1 MNTDTLPRMRTLA
14 VVAAVLAVA
23 PIPVAGS
30 GYYVGVLSR
39 ILVFALFAL
48 ALNIV
53 FGHTDQLFLFV
64 GGLGGV
70 GAYTTA
76 LIADTVGMTAW
87 LALPAA
93 ALLCGGIALSVSWV
107 SARRRFTVVLIAVLT
122 LNLQLVL
129 SEAFIG
135 ARGLTGGSTGF
146 PYELFSI
153 AGVAEAV
160 GVPTAVV
167 LYYVILAFLLTAM
180 VVYIRLINST
190 YGMAFEAIRED
201 EVAAESIGIDV
212 IRYKTTAGFV
222 AGVII
227 GVAGTLLAREATY
240 ITPSIFSFLAVDVIA
255 LVVLI
260 VGGIRRTYGPI
271 VGAVVVEAIEA
282 TLSNYAADW
291 RTAIFGGLLILLF
304 LYFRSGVIVSARDL
318 LEELDVSVGGG
329 GGGGT
334 AVETEAESE

>member
-1 MNTDTLPRMRTLA
+1 MNTETLPGTRKLA
-14 VVAAVLAVA
+14 LVAAVFVIA

-30 GYYVGVLSR
+30 GYYIGVLSR
-39 ILVFALFAL
+39 ILLFALFAL

-53 FGHTDQLFLFV
+53 FGHNDQLFLFM
-64 GGLGGV
+64 GGLGGI

-76 LIADTVGMTAW
+76 LVADTVGVTAW
-87 LALPAA
+87 LALPVA
-93 ALLCGGIALSVSWV
+93 ALLCGVVALSVSWI
-107 SARRRFTVVLIAVLT
+107 SARRRFTVILISILT

-129 SEAFIG
+129 SEAFVG
-135 ARGLTGGSTGF
+135 ARDLTGGSTGF

-153 AGVAEAV
+153 EAVAEAV
-160 GVPTAVV
+160 GVPTPVV
-167 LYYVILAFLLTAM
+167 LYYVILGFLMAAM
-180 VVYIRLINST
+180 VAYVWLINSK

-201 EVAAESIGIDV
+201 EAAAESIGIDV
-212 IRYKTTAGFV
+212 VRYKTIAGFV

-227 GVAGTLLAREATY
+227 GIAGTLLAREATY
-240 ITPSIFSFLAVDVIA
+240 ITPSIFSFVAVDVIA

-282 TLSNYAADW
+282 TLSNYAANW
-291 RTAIFGGLLILLF
+291 RAAIFGALLILLF
-304 LYFRSGVIVSARDL
+304 LYFRSGVIVRARDL
-318 LEELDVSVGGG
+318 LESRDVSFGG

-334 AVETEAESE
+334 SVETEADTD